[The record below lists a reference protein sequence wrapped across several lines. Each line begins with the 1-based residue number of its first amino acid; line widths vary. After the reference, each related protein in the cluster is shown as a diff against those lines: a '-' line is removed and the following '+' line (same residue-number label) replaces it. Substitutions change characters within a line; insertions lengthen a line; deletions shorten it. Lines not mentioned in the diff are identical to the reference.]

1 MTENWLLFSLAC
13 LIALVV
19 IVRMILAYRKA
30 VRTPAR
36 GAKAVTEAAK

>member
-1 MTENWLLFSLAC
+1 MTATVATVLITWGA

-30 VRTPAR
+30 TARTR
-36 GAKAVTEAAK
+36 GGAA